1 MSQYPRDEFDKIPE
15 SASRQGVHRERLV
28 PPRSSGLALKILV
41 GVLALAV
48 GLAAYF
54 ILPRLGIGQTDSAA
68 TQTTTAPSS
77 ETATADGSPSAGADG
92 DASEPEPTPS
102 DSATEAPTD
111 DPTDA
116 PTAEPTEAEPTPS
129 EEPAVIDRTQAVN
142 VYNSTGI
149 GGLASSAA
157 GRVTAGGWAVG
168 QIADWGGAPPQTSVI
183 FYNNPS
189 QLAAAQ
195 EVAGIL
201 GIPTLV
207 ETTEVSP
214 NITVVV
220 GPGFQ

>member
-54 ILPRLGIGQTDSAA
+54 ILPRLGIGQTESSAS
-68 TQTTTAPSS
+68 QTTTAPVS
-77 ETATADGSPSAGADG
+77 ETTSNASPAPADD

-102 DSATEAPTD
+102 NPAIQAPTG
-111 DPTDA
+111 A
-116 PTAEPTEAEPTPS
+116 PTAEPTEDEPTPS
-129 EEPAVIDRTQAVN
+129 KEPAAIDRAQAVN

-157 GRVTAGGWAVG
+157 GRVTAGGWTVG

-183 FYNNPS
+183 FYNNAS

-207 ETTEVSP
+207 ETTEVSSS
-214 NITVVV
+214 ITVVV

>member
-28 PPRSSGLALKILV
+28 PPRSSGLALKIIV

-54 ILPRLGIGQTDSAA
+54 ILPRLGLGEGADPGSSLA
-68 TQTTTAPSS
+68 TSTPSS
-77 ETATADGSPSAGADG
+77 GVATSEPSPATDDETSGTSPSE
-92 DASEPEPTPS
+92 SSTS
-102 DSATEAPTD
+102 
-111 DPTDA
+111 
-116 PTAEPTEAEPTPS
+116 AEPTEGEPTDAEPTDSEPSPS
-129 EEPAVIDRTQAVN
+129 EDPSAVDRSQPVN
-142 VYNSTGI
+142 VFNATGI
-149 GGLASSAA
+149 SGTANSAA
-157 GRVTAGGWAVG
+157 GRVSGGGWTVG
-168 QIADWGGAPPQTSVI
+168 QIADWGGVPPQTSVI
-183 FYNNPS
+183 FYNNAS

-195 EVAGIL
+195 ELAGIL

-214 NITVVV
+214 DLTVVI

>member
-54 ILPRLGIGQTDSAA
+54 ILPRLGIGQTESSAS
-68 TQTTTAPSS
+68 QTTTAPVS
-77 ETATADGSPSAGADG
+77 ETTSDASPAPADD
-92 DASEPEPTPS
+92 DASEPEPSPS
-102 DSATEAPTD
+102 NPAIQAPTGAPTD
-111 DPTDA
+111 
-116 PTAEPTEAEPTPS
+116 EPTEAEPTPS
-129 EEPAVIDRTQAVN
+129 EEPAAIDRAQAVN

-157 GRVTAGGWAVG
+157 GRVTAGGWTVG

-183 FYNNPS
+183 FYNNAS

-207 ETTEVSP
+207 ETTEVSS

>member
-41 GVLALAV
+41 GLLALAV

-54 ILPRLGIGQTDSAA
+54 ILPRLGIGETDSAA
-68 TQTTTAPSS
+68 TQTTTVPPS
-77 ETATADGSPSAGADG
+77 ETATPNASPSAGADD

-102 DSATEAPTD
+102 DTATAAPTG
-111 DPTDA
+111 DPTEA

-129 EEPAVIDRTQAVN
+129 EEPAAIDRTQAVN

-183 FYNNPS
+183 FYNNAS

-207 ETTEVSP
+207 ETTGVSP

>member
-54 ILPRLGIGQTDSAA
+54 ILPRLGIGQTESSAS
-68 TQTTTAPSS
+68 QTTTAPVA
-77 ETATADGSPSAGADG
+77 ETTSNASPAPADD

-102 DSATEAPTD
+102 NPATQAPTGAPTD
-111 DPTDA
+111 
-116 PTAEPTEAEPTPS
+116 EPTEAEPTPS
-129 EEPAVIDRTQAVN
+129 EEPAAIDRAQAVN

-157 GRVTAGGWAVG
+157 GRVTAGGWTVG

-183 FYNNPS
+183 FYNNAS

-207 ETTEVSP
+207 ETTEVSSS
-214 NITVVV
+214 ITVVV

>member
-54 ILPRLGIGQTDSAA
+54 ILPRLGIGQTESSAS
-68 TQTTTAPSS
+68 QTTTAPVA
-77 ETATADGSPSAGADG
+77 ETTSNASPAPADD

-102 DSATEAPTD
+102 NPATQAPTGAPTD
-111 DPTDA
+111 
-116 PTAEPTEAEPTPS
+116 EPIEAEPTPS
-129 EEPAVIDRTQAVN
+129 EEPAAIDRAQAVN

-157 GRVTAGGWAVG
+157 GRVTAGGWTVG

-183 FYNNPS
+183 FYNNAS

-207 ETTEVSP
+207 ETTEVSSS
-214 NITVVV
+214 ITVVV